1 MTLVI
6 PANAGIQGFVID
18 SCIRRNDRKRYTYT
32 MNQVL
37 LIDKPAGWTS
47 FDVVAKI
54 RGAARIISGNKK
66 IKVGHAGTLDPFA
79 TGLLIVLIGDE
90 TKKQD
95 DYMKQ
100 DKEYVATLFLGATS
114 TTGDPEGII
123 SFCHPERGEGS
134 RDSSAVPQ
142 NNNVPSQK
150 AIVTVLGALQG
161 TISQTPPI
169 YSAIKV
175 DGKRAYKLARE
186 GKMPEM
192 KPREVTIHEI
202 EVLNYDFPE
211 LKIRV
216 SCSSGTY
223 IRTLAQDIGKAL
235 GCGAYLTALRRTQ
248 IGIFKVED
256 ALTVEEALKRLAN

>member
-1 MTLVI
+1 V
-6 PANAGIQGFVID
+6 D

-37 LIDKPAGWTS
+37 LIDKPADWTS

-54 RGAARIISGNKK
+54 RGAARTISGNKK

-95 DYMKQ
+95 MYMKQ
-100 DKEYVATLFLGATS
+100 DKEYETTLFLGAMS
-114 TTGDPEGII
+114 TTGDPEGEITPHEYKIPDQKDI
-123 SFCHPERGEGS
+123 STSLE
-134 RDSSAVPQ
+134 
-142 NNNVPSQK
+142 
-150 AIVTVLGALQG
+150 TLQG

-175 DGKRAYKLARE
+175 YGQRAYKLARAGE
-186 GKMPEM
+186 IPEM
-192 KPREVTIHEI
+192 KPREVVIYKI
-202 EVLNYDFPE
+202 ELLNYNFPQ

-216 SCSSGTY
+216 NCSSGTY
-223 IRTLAQDIGKAL
+223 IRTLAEDIGKRL
-235 GCGAYLTALRRTQ
+235 GCGAYLTTLRRTK
-248 IGIFKVED
+248 IGEYRIED
-256 ALTVEEALKRLAN
+256 ALAIDKALKKLAE

>member
-1 MTLVI
+1 V
-6 PANAGIQGFVID
+6 D

-37 LIDKPAGWTS
+37 LIDKPADWTS

-54 RGAARIISGNKK
+54 RGAARTISGNKK

-95 DYMKQ
+95 MYMKQ
-100 DKEYVATLFLGATS
+100 DKEYETTLFLGAMS
-114 TTGDPEGII
+114 TTGDPEGEITPHEYKIPDQKDI
-123 SFCHPERGEGS
+123 STSLE
-134 RDSSAVPQ
+134 
-142 NNNVPSQK
+142 
-150 AIVTVLGALQG
+150 TLQG

-175 DGKRAYKLARE
+175 YGQRAYKLARA
-186 GKMPEM
+186 GKIPEM
-192 KPREVTIHEI
+192 KPREVVIYKI
-202 EVLNYDFPE
+202 ELLNYNFPQ

-216 SCSSGTY
+216 NCSSGTY
-223 IRTLAQDIGKAL
+223 IRTLAEDIGKRL
-235 GCGAYLTALRRTQ
+235 GCGAYLTTLRRTK
-248 IGIFKVED
+248 IGEYRIED
-256 ALTVEEALKRLAN
+256 ALAIDKALKKLAE